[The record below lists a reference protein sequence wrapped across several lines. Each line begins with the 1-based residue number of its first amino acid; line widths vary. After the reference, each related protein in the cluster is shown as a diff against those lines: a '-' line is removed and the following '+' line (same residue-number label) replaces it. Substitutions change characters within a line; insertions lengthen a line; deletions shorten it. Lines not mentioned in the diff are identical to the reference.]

1 MLLIRLNFP
10 TFAVIKTLTMKHTL
24 LAAAVV
30 GFASIATAAAQ
41 TSANSAQSF
50 AESYSARQPFRNL
63 GISVT
68 GGSMG
73 IGVEAATKIS
83 NLFRVRA
90 GVSTMPHWKRDM
102 NFEVRVG
109 NETARQYDSNGNR
122 VESKF
127 DRLRTRMRD
136 LTGYDVDDQI
146 VMEGR
151 PKYWNAKL
159 ILDIT
164 PFTNKHWYL
173 SAGFYLG
180 NKLFADAEVS
190 KDDMT
195 TMLAVGLY
203 NNMYLKA
210 MNDEPFVTYNNQ
222 DVYNDQL
229 ADRLRNYGR
238 MQYLIG
244 YMKGSGEPCYAD
256 PDENGIIKVKAH
268 VNRFKPYV
276 GFGYQGRLSKAEPQW
291 EVGFDAG
298 MLFWGGKPH
307 VYTDR
312 TVMVAEE
319 DPETGATKYSY
330 SKERVDM
337 ARDLKDYPSN
347 IKNKMSLLKSLVVMP
362 VLDVKITR
370 TF

>member
-1 MLLIRLNFP
+1 
-10 TFAVIKTLTMKHTL
+10 MKQTL
-24 LAAAVV
+24 LAAAIMAC
-30 GFASIATAAAQ
+30 ASIVGATAQ
-41 TSANSAQSF
+41 TSVGTSHQGF
-50 AESYSARQPFRNL
+50 TESYSARQPFRNFDVS
-63 GISVT
+63 IT

-73 IGVEAATKIS
+73 IGIEAATKIS
-83 NLFRVRA
+83 DLFRLRA

-102 NFEVRVG
+102 DFEVRVG
-109 NETARQYDSNGNR
+109 DEAARQYDSNGNR

-127 DRLRTRMRD
+127 DRLRTRMKD

-151 PKYWNAKL
+151 PKYWNTKL

-164 PFTNKHWYL
+164 PFTNKHWYV

-190 KDDMT
+190 KYDMT

-210 MNDEPFVTYNNQ
+210 MNNEPFITYNNQ

-229 ADRLRNYGR
+229 ADRLRSYGR

-268 VNRFKPYV
+268 VNKFKPYI

-291 EVGFDAG
+291 QVGFDAG

-312 TVMVAEE
+312 TIMVEEE
-319 DPETGATKYSY
+319 DPETGATRYSY
-330 SKERVDM
+330 RKERIDM
-337 ARDLKDYPSN
+337 ARDLKNYPSN
-347 IKNKMSLLKSLVVMP
+347 IKDKMNLLKSLVVMP

-370 TF
+370 SF